1 MLRGEIYFSPGE
13 PCSCSGEKSVCAAA
27 RYRDT
32 GYSGEESST
41 SNYEIPAGENLS
53 RRVMWYTWGKDR
65 VGLYI
70 VLGSGYYADVFLGV
84 QDVELWLIVDN

>member
-13 PCSCSGEKSVCAAA
+13 PCSCSGEKVSAL
-27 RYRDT
+27 RRDT

-41 SNYEIPAGENLS
+41 SNYDIPAGENLV
-53 RRVMWYTWGKDR
+53 RRATVWYTWGKDG

-70 VLGSGYYADVFLGV
+70 VLGSRHCAVVFLGV
-84 QDVELWLIVDN
+84 QDVELWVIVDN